1 LQIRRK
7 KKITKL
13 QKEKKCLQSFNLQIR
28 EKEIYK
34 VTAVQIVG
42 VNHIWMVVWE
52 NGSLW
57 LNLVL
62 LPALLYVLLAADF
75 YLFSA

>member
-1 LQIRRK
+1 MTRPLLVV
-7 KKITKL
+7 KL
-13 QKEKKCLQSFNLQIR
+13 FG
-28 EKEIYK
+28 
-34 VTAVQIVG
+34 VQIVG
-42 VNHIWMVVWE
+42 VNHIWMVVLE

-62 LPALLYVLLAADF
+62 LPALLYVLLAVDF

>member
-1 LQIRRK
+1 MELCVMTQPLLVV
-7 KKITKL
+7 KL
-13 QKEKKCLQSFNLQIR
+13 FG
-28 EKEIYK
+28 
-34 VTAVQIVG
+34 VQIVG

-62 LPALLYVLLAADF
+62 LQKPEPIIDPDENPF
-75 YLFSA
+75 

>member
-1 LQIRRK
+1 MELCVMTQPLLVV
-7 KKITKL
+7 KL
-13 QKEKKCLQSFNLQIR
+13 FG
-28 EKEIYK
+28 
-34 VTAVQIVG
+34 VQIVG